1 VKLIFD
7 KSVPGRRA
15 VRPAPG
21 DVKTRAHIKPELL
34 RERPAELPE
43 LSELDV
49 IRHFTE
55 LSRRNYGVDTGF
67 YPLGSCTMKY
77 NPKAAERLART
88 PGFTE
93 LHPLLPQLPGGE
105 MMVQGALAV
114 LHEMDHLLREICGM
128 AAFTMQPLAG
138 AHGELTGAMIIAAY
152 HEDRGNAKTTILIP
166 DSAHGTNP
174 ASAAIAGY
182 KVEAIPSDANGV
194 MDFEELTKTV
204 NDEVA
209 GVMLTCPNTLGLFNP
224 RIKQIADAVHEVD
237 GLMYYDGANLNA
249 LLGRCRPGDIGFDI
263 VHLNLHK
270 TFSTPHGG
278 GGPGA
283 GPVGVVERLVPYL
296 PISIVR
302 ERPDGSFYLDYDQPR
317 SIGYIAPFY
326 GNFAVILR
334 AYAYILM
341 LGRNGLLRV
350 SENAVLNAN
359 YILAK
364 LKPYYDVPVDR
375 PCMHECVL
383 SASRQAKNGVHAVDV
398 AKAIIDRGF
407 HPPTVYFP
415 LTVPE
420 AMMIEPTET
429 ESKETL
435 DEFIAAMIEIA
446 QVAKRAPQELK
457 SCPKRTPVGRLDEV
471 TAARK
476 PDLAS
481 LPSEQNV
488 SPGKDG
494 KLSDGT
500 RSVIIQ

>member
-1 VKLIFD
+1 MKLIFER
-7 KSVPGRRA
+7 SVPGRRA
-15 VRPAPG
+15 ARPVPSGVRTCA
-21 DVKTRAHIKPELL
+21 RIKHEFL

-49 IRHFTE
+49 VRHFTE
-55 LSRRNYGVDTGF
+55 LSRRNYGVDSGF

-77 NPKAAERLART
+77 NPKATERLARL
-88 PGFTE
+88 PGFAD

-128 AAFTMQPLAG
+128 AAFTLQPLAG

-152 HEDRGNAKTTILIP
+152 HKDRHNSKTTILIP

-182 KVEAIPSDANGV
+182 DVKSIPSDADGEI
-194 MDFEELTKTV
+194 DFGKLAEAL

-209 GVMLTCPNTLGLFNP
+209 GLMLTCPNTLGLFNP
-224 RIKQIADAVHEVD
+224 RIREIADKVHQVD

-270 TFSTPHGG
+270 TFATPHGG

-283 GPVGVVERLVPYL
+283 GPVGVVERLAPYL
-296 PISIVR
+296 PVSIVC
-302 ERPDGSFYLDYDQPR
+302 ERPDGSFYLDYDRPK
-317 SIGYIAPFY
+317 SIGYVAPFY
-326 GNFAVILR
+326 GNFATILR

-341 LGRNGLLRV
+341 LGREGLLRV

-359 YILAK
+359 YILAR
-364 LKPYYDVPVDR
+364 LKTCFDVPVDR
-375 PCMHECVL
+375 LCMHECVL
-383 SASRQAKNGVHAVDV
+383 SATRQAKKGVRAMDI
-398 AKAIIDRGF
+398 AKALIDRGF

-435 DEFIAAMIEIA
+435 DKFIAAMAEIA
-446 QVAKRAPQELK
+446 GLAEQDPDAIT
-457 SCPKRTPVGRLDEV
+457 SCPKTTPVGRLDEV
-471 TAARK
+471 AAARK

-481 LPSEQNV
+481 L
-488 SPGKDG
+488 
-494 KLSDGT
+494 
-500 RSVIIQ
+500 